1 MSSPPPRSGTTAAG
15 PLFLLSCSPRADGN
29 SDLAA
34 RLFGLGFRH
43 SLREAFGE
51 SAIAPDI
58 GEPVLL
64 RRRRVIPCVACDAC
78 GTIARGLT
86 ASTLSLEA
94 LAGRGP
100 GALKAPFGCP
110 LTRQD
115 ESAAL
120 LRALAEAPS
129 LCLVSPVYFYHLP
142 ARLKGLIDR
151 LQCFWSLRRHNVGGW
166 TPEGGRVCRLILLGA
181 RERGEKLFAGS
192 LLTLRYALEP
202 LGVLLAEPLALYG
215 LDGPDDLAAR
225 PGDQDA
231 LREYGKEAARRYLAE
246 SSGFRR
252 A

>member
-1 MSSPPPRSGTTAAG
+1 MTELSAAG

-29 SDLAA
+29 SDRAA

-43 SLREAFGE
+43 SLRETWGE
-51 SAIAPDI
+51 AAAIPDI

-64 RRRRVIPCVACDAC
+64 RKHRVIPCIACDAC
-78 GTIARGLT
+78 GKIARSLA
-86 ASTLSLEA
+86 ASSLGLEA
-94 LAGRGP
+94 LAGAGP
-100 GALKAPFGCP
+100 EALRTPFGCP
-110 LTRQD
+110 LALKD
-115 ESAAL
+115 ESAVL
-120 LRALAEAPS
+120 LRALVETPV
-129 LCLVSPVYFYHLP
+129 LCLVSPLYFYHLP
-142 ARLKGLIDR
+142 AGLKGLIDR
-151 LQCFWSLRRHNVGGW
+151 FQCFWSMRRHKVDGW
-166 TPEGGRVCRLILLGA
+166 MPESGRVCHVILLGA

-202 LGVLLAEPLALYG
+202 LGVSLAEPLPLYG